1 MREERT
7 KLQREIASLKRD
19 AENAGAN
26 ERMENAILR
35 ERINDVAA
43 EVARL
48 TATLEGPGSRIDSLL
63 GSETG
68 APAAPNGGNGAP
80 PIAPGGAE
88 SKGSL
93 ADRIRALQSRA
104 SRAGQPSGA

>member
-1 MREERT
+1 
-7 KLQREIASLKRD
+7 
-19 AENAGAN
+19 
-26 ERMENAILR
+26 
-35 ERINDVAA
+35 
-43 EVARL
+43 VARL

-63 GSETG
+63 GSEAG